1 MNNIQPFT
9 NSETGNYDINLEE
22 SITYL
27 IYRIDKALARD
38 FSESL
43 GHGDI
48 STQQWRLLSSL
59 KSRNGKSTIS
69 ELSACTVMK
78 QTIVSRLIN
87 DMQDN
92 GFVEKAQRPDDLR
105 ITEVTLT
112 AKGNELFESILPLA
126 LRHHDRALAYL
137 NKKEIGQVTNA
148 LKQIQ
153 FNLGIRSFDQ

>member
-1 MNNIQPFT
+1 MNNIQPLIHADI
-9 NSETGNYDINLEE
+9 GDYDVNLEE
-22 SITYL
+22 SVTYL

-43 GHGDI
+43 GHRDI
-48 STQQWRLLSSL
+48 SAQQWRLLSSL
-59 KSRNGKSTIS
+59 KSRDGKSTIS

-92 GFVEKAQRPDDLR
+92 GFVEKAQRKDDLR

-137 NKKEIGQVTNA
+137 NKKEIGQLTNA

-153 FNLGIRSFDQ
+153 FNLGIRSFDH